1 MPLDP
6 TPSRGGLSRR
16 SIVLAQL
23 AGAAWLG
30 GCAEAPRQGKATD
43 LPVFPPPPEGPRF
56 FYERSL
62 YSSADVLPDDKD
74 GALRRFVT
82 GEVRAGEGLAKPYGL
97 AVHKGRLYVGDTV
110 NRSVAMFDL
119 AGRRYKRIGVDEPGG
134 LRMPFGIDVDAAGN
148 VYVVDG
154 TAKRVQVYDRDGK
167 FLRTL
172 GQDLKW
178 SRPAG
183 IAIDNARRRVYV
195 TDAGGVDSD
204 DHLVR
209 AIDMDTGRALFDVG
223 KRGDGPGE
231 FNLPRDAVVAADG
244 RLFVVDGGNFRVQVF
259 DVAGRF
265 IKTFGTVGRQGGQFS
280 RPKEIA
286 SDTQGNL
293 YIVDTAFGN
302 FQTFDPEGRL
312 LLDVGVRG
320 STDGPARF
328 MLPSGIAVDIDG
340 RVYMVDQFFR
350 KVEVFRPASLPAG
363 SPYGGG

>member
-1 MPLDP
+1 
-6 TPSRGGLSRR
+6 
-16 SIVLAQL
+16 
-23 AGAAWLG
+23 
-30 GCAEAPRQGKATD
+30 
-43 LPVFPPPPEGPRF
+43 
-56 FYERSL
+56 
-62 YSSADVLPDDKD
+62 
-74 GALRRFVT
+74 
-82 GEVRAGEGLAKPYGL
+82 
-97 AVHKGRLYVGDTV
+97 
-110 NRSVAMFDL
+110 
-119 AGRRYKRIGVDEPGG
+119 
-134 LRMPFGIDVDAAGN
+134 
-148 VYVVDG
+148 
-154 TAKRVQVYDRDGK
+154 
-167 FLRTL
+167 
-172 GQDLKW
+172 
-178 SRPAG
+178 
-183 IAIDNARRRVYV
+183 
-195 TDAGGVDSD
+195 
-204 DHLVR
+204 
-209 AIDMDTGRALFDVG
+209 
-223 KRGDGPGE
+223 
-231 FNLPRDAVVAADG
+231 
-244 RLFVVDGGNFRVQVF
+244 VQVF

>member
-1 MPLDP
+1 MSIDP
-6 TPSRGGLSRR
+6 NLPRRAFLST
-16 SIVLAQL
+16 SLL
-23 AGAAWLG
+23 GAALLH
-30 GCAEAPRQGKATD
+30 GCAEAPRAARAPD
-43 LPVFPPPPEGPRF
+43 IPVFPPPPEAPRF

-62 YSSADVLPDDKD
+62 YSSADVLPDDRD

-97 AVHKGRLYVGDTV
+97 AVRQGRLYVGDTV
-110 NRSVAMFDL
+110 NRYVAMFDL
-119 AGRRYKRIGVDEPGG
+119 AGKRYKHIGVDEPGG
-134 LRMPFGIDVDAAGN
+134 LRMPFGIDIDDAGN

-154 TAKRVQVYDRDGK
+154 TAKRVQVYDAEGR

-172 GQDLKW
+172 GQGQKW

-183 IAIDNARRRVYV
+183 IAVDNARRRVYV
-195 TDAGGVDSD
+195 TDAGGVDTD

-209 AIDMDTGRALFDVG
+209 ALDMDSGQALFDIG

-244 RLFVVDGGNFRVQVF
+244 RLFVVDGGNFRIQVF
-259 DVAGRF
+259 DAQGKF
-265 IKTFGTVGRQGGQFS
+265 LKTFGTVGRQSGQFS

-286 SDTQGNL
+286 ADAQGNL
-293 YIVDTAFGN
+293 YVVDTAFGN
-302 FQTFDPEGRL
+302 FQIFDPEGRL

-320 STDGPARF
+320 SSDGPARF
-328 MLPSGIAVDIDG
+328 MLPSGIAVDVDG

-363 SPYGGG
+363 SPFGGR